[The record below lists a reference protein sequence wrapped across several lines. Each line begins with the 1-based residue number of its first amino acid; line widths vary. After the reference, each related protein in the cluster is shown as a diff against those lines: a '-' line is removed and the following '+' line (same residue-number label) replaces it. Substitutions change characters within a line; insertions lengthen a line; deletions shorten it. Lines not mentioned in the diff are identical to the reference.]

1 MKEIFLY
8 EWEWTKLPEGINPR
22 ELQAYLAE
30 VWASKN
36 LLYNQEDEVEET
48 EEDISDLKRYK
59 QGFLR
64 FDGNFISAKN
74 YVGFI
79 QYDGYAINIL
89 PKVFKNSF
97 PNPVEYIETITSN
110 LLHWLK
116 FSKRIQFPFSEV
128 SYEEQKFNDFLEPF
142 IYIFSA
148 YTNRLLESL
157 PYQRFEEV
165 TETTTFLKGRLAIKD
180 YIKESLST
188 GNFQRIIS
196 TYDTFQFD
204 NKFNRIIKCVSK
216 LLLQNTNND
225 YSIERLQN
233 ILFILDE
240 VEDGL
245 YTSND
250 CDTIEFN
257 KIYSEWNSILNMSRM
272 FLANQAFKNQQL
284 QKPNFCF
291 LVPMELIFEEY
302 IAGILEVYG
311 TKKILTQ
318 GAGGRK
324 YLTEEKLFM
333 LKPDIIYPGSMILDT
348 KYKLLA
354 EEDDTNKYNIAQSD
368 LYQML
373 AYAVRYK
380 IKKICLMYPYFESIE
395 TITKTKN
402 LKTYYIKEEFSDT
415 TVQITIMMVLF
426 GSVNNDYNTH
436 DENLV
441 SKLEVFQ
448 NTVH

>member
-36 LLYNQEDEVEET
+36 LLYNQEDEVGET

-64 FDGNFISAKN
+64 FDGNFIAAKN

-79 QYDGYAINIL
+79 QYNGYAINIL

-180 YIKESLST
+180 YIKDSLST

-318 GAGGRK
+318 GAGGKK

-333 LKPDIIYPGSMILDT
+333 LKPDIIYPDSMILDT

-354 EEDDTNKYNIAQSD
+354 DEDVTNKYNIAQSD

-380 IKKICLMYPYFESIE
+380 SKKICLVYPFFESSE

-402 LKTYYIKEEFSDT
+402 LKTYSIKEEFSNR
-415 TVQITIMMVLF
+415 TVRITIMMVLF
-426 GSVNNDYNTH
+426 GSINNDYNTH
-436 DENLV
+436 DQNLV
-441 SKLEVFQ
+441 SELEVFQ